1 MRMFIAIDIG
11 EREEIVDME
20 KKLEKI
26 QGRIKLVEPWNVH
39 LTLKFLG
46 ETKEEIIPEIKK
58 VMEKSVEGIS
68 PFSCNLI
75 GMGAFPSMDY
85 VKVIWIG
92 LKDEGETKKIAQ
104 RLEEGL
110 EAHGFKKEKRK
121 FTPHITIARVKNLKE
136 KKEMKSFLQEHANDS
151 FGILNVNSIVLK
163 KSELRKEGPIY
174 ETIEEVKL

>member
-26 QGRIKLVEPWNVH
+26 EGKIKLVEPWNVH

-58 VMEKSVEGIS
+58 VMEKSVEDIS
-68 PFSCNLI
+68 PFSCNL
-75 GMGAFPSMDY
+75 
-85 VKVIWIG
+85 
-92 LKDEGETKKIAQ
+92 T
-104 RLEEGL
+104 
-110 EAHGFKKEKRK
+110 
-121 FTPHITIARVKNLKE
+121 FTPHITIARVKNVKE
-136 KKEMKSFLQEHANDS
+136 KKEMKSFLQEYANAS
-151 FGILNVNSIVLK
+151 FGVLNVNSIVLK